1 MKSLMVLAVLLL
13 CLSCRHTVKT
23 VHEENELPK
32 EVQVIDTLENKV
44 SPINNAIGYNDTLGI
59 SLRPEYSVYSTET
72 EKIHFILYNNSGK
85 RIVCGKAYYI
95 TYQDEKGV
103 WRKLPINDAFED
115 IGFIVPNAG
124 SRFVEAFLC
133 SNLHVNQPGKYRFYY
148 QVSAITLKAEF
159 RLSNNK
165 QELKQAVKCMP
176 FFMSP
181 GLTNQNIKENVEEEQ
196 DSIFYFVDEMPEFP
210 GGMGELIK
218 FIKDNTKYPSIA
230 RKDGIEGRVI
240 VQAVIDKDGSM
251 INCCIIRGI
260 DPYLDKEAIRI
271 AKLMPKWKPGKRDG
285 KAEIVKVNFPVTFRL
300 PDNSLN

>member
-1 MKSLMVLAVLLL
+1 
-13 CLSCRHTVKT
+13 
-23 VHEENELPK
+23 
-32 EVQVIDTLENKV
+32 
-44 SPINNAIGYNDTLGI
+44 
-59 SLRPEYSVYSTET
+59 
-72 EKIHFILYNNSGK
+72 
-85 RIVCGKAYYI
+85 
-95 TYQDEKGV
+95 
-103 WRKLPINDAFED
+103 
-115 IGFIVPNAG
+115 
-124 SRFVEAFLC
+124 
-133 SNLHVNQPGKYRFYY
+133 
-148 QVSAITLKAEF
+148 
-159 RLSNNK
+159 
-165 QELKQAVKCMP
+165 MP